1 MASQSRWFHAQMEAE
16 EQSMP
21 WSNFPRLLAVLL
33 LLAAVAATV
42 ATTPASADSYMV
54 TVRLDDGTL
63 MTVIADLPVGA
74 TLDDAAASP
83 AVPGTPVAL
92 ELQPPPPQPEPPAA
106 QPDSGPAPPP
116 TGTPKSDK
124 PQPDRPR
131 TQPKPDG
138 SPKGDGGD
146 ESDGNRPRPQRL
158 ADEGGPAQDAP
169 AAKE

>member
-1 MASQSRWFHAQMEAE
+1 MEAATV
-16 EQSMP
+16 P
-21 WSNFPRLLAVLL
+21 WNHIRWLLALL
-33 LLAAVAATV
+33 LLMAAVAATV

-92 ELQPPPPQPEPPAA
+92 ELQPPPPQPPPPAA

-124 PQPDRPR
+124 PQPDKPR
-131 TQPKPDG
+131 AQPKPDG

-158 ADEGGPAQDAP
+158 ADEGGPAP
-169 AAKE
+169 